1 MVSVREHSKNM
12 QGNDETLME
21 VYNAARLAVEFAGGM
36 NRTAF
41 MLDARTH
48 SAVLYQLRVLA
59 RAARRIGEE
68 FRTEHLEFPWK
79 AIDALGDKGDD
90 MELTDAWDI
99 LWSDVP
105 AIVTAVESV
114 IPQGGDA

>member
-1 MVSVREHSKNM
+1 M
-12 QGNDETLME
+12 QANDETLME

-41 MLDARTH
+41 MVDAKTH
-48 SAVLYQLRVLA
+48 SAVLYQLLVLGQ
-59 RAARRIGEE
+59 AAKRLGDE
-68 FRTEHLEFPWK
+68 FRTEHSEFPWE
-79 AIDALGDKGDD
+79 AIDALGAMPDD
-90 MELTDAWDI
+90 MELTGAWDI

-114 IPQGGDA
+114 IPQGGDF